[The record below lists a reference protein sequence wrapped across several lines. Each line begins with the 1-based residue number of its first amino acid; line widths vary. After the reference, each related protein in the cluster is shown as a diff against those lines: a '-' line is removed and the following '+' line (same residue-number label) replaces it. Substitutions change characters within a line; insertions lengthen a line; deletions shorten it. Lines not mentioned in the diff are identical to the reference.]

1 MPRRKKKEFTRDIGV
16 DPRFQ
21 SPFMQKLIN
30 VVMRKGKKN
39 AARVIVYEAMDVLVG
54 KCENSEEKALEL
66 FQKAFAQ
73 ATPSV
78 EVRSRRVGSS
88 VYQIPRPVRP
98 ERARHLAL
106 KWVLDSAS
114 SRGDKTMGRRLA
126 HELLD
131 ASEGRGNAVK
141 KKVDVHKMADSNRA
155 FSHYAW

>member
-21 SPFMQKLIN
+21 SPLVQKFIN
-30 VVMRKGKKN
+30 VVMTQGKKSI
-39 AARVIVYEAMDVLVG
+39 ARRIVYEAMDVLVG
-54 KCENSEEKALEL
+54 KCGGSEEKALEL
-66 FQKAFAQ
+66 FQKAFTQVA
-73 ATPSV
+73 PSV

-88 VYQIPRPVRP
+88 VYQIPRPVRSNRS
-98 ERARHLAL
+98 RALAL
-106 KWVLDSAS
+106 RWIIGSAA

-126 HELLD
+126 YELIE

-141 KKVDVHKMADSNRA
+141 KKTDVHKMADSNRA